1 MQYYKDLYG
10 VTADQRT
17 FIEEEEAL
25 IDPIAKRLMGVLDVD
40 LHGHHSDSRGGIFYS
55 STSAQEAPEDLDI
68 SLHPNHIIEPDDD
81 YWLEEEYQQF
91 ALLLR
96 IGSETKS
103 LVDRARSAIKI
114 APDLNLTL
122 VRSTYSPD
130 LEGDQP
136 DVVEFEL
143 GGKEARS

>member
-1 MQYYKDLYG
+1 MQYNKDLYG

-40 LHGHHSDSRGGIFYS
+40 LHGHHSDSRGGICYR
-55 STSAQEAPEDLDI
+55 STFAGSLDGLQV
-68 SLHPNHIIEPDDD
+68 SLHPNRIIEPDDD

-114 APDLNLTL
+114 ASDLNLTL
-122 VRSTYSPD
+122 VRSTYSAD

-143 GGKEARS
+143 GAKEARS